1 MAYLPPTAGA
11 YRHLVRIERKTSGK
25 DAYGNPVDGWT
36 VVPGLETIRAVIAAQ
51 RGGEEVRSM
60 RASGIDRFEVVL
72 RIATADINV
81 GDRMIDHDGA
91 AYDIQW
97 IGDLEGRGRQIN
109 LSAQRG
115 GLND

>member
-1 MAYLPPTAGA
+1 MAYSAPRIAE
-11 YRHLVRIERKTSGK
+11 YRHMVRIERNHVGT
-25 DAYGNPVDGWT
+25 DAYGIPYDTWA
-36 VVPGLETIRAVIAAQ
+36 VVPGLETIAAAITAQ

-60 RASGIDRFEVVL
+60 RTSGIDRFEIVL
-72 RIATADINV
+72 RIPMADIGI
-81 GDRMIDHDGA
+81 GDRLIDHNSD

-115 GLND
+115 GLNG